1 MENVHTSSLVIGI
14 SLLILFLLAYTDD
27 LKEDPI
33 GLFKRLFGVPVG
45 LFLLVM
51 DIIAGRG
58 EEKNTFE

>member
-1 MENVHTSSLVIGI
+1 MENYLTSTLVISA
-14 SLLILFLLAYTDD
+14 SLIILFFLAYTDD

-33 GLFKRLFGVPVG
+33 GLFKRLLGVPVG

>member
-1 MENVHTSSLVIGI
+1 MESYLTSALVII
-14 SLLILFLLAYTDD
+14 SSLLILFLLAYGND

-33 GLFKRLFGVPVG
+33 GLFKSLLGVPVG
-45 LFLLVM
+45 MVLLFM

>member
-1 MENVHTSSLVIGI
+1 MENYLFSTLII
-14 SLLILFLLAYTDD
+14 ILSLLILFLLAYGKD

-33 GLFKRLFGVPVG
+33 GLFKALLGVPVG
-45 LFLLVM
+45 MFLLFM

>member
-1 MENVHTSSLVIGI
+1 MENYLTPTLVIGT
-14 SLLILFLLAYTDD
+14 SLLILFLLAYTED

-33 GLFKRLFGVPVG
+33 GLFKTLLGVPIG
-45 LFLLVM
+45 IILLFS

>member
-1 MENVHTSSLVIGI
+1 MENIITPTLIIGT
-14 SLLILFLLAYTDD
+14 SLLILFLLAYTED

-33 GLFKRLFGVPVG
+33 GLFKTLLGVPVG
-45 LFLLVM
+45 IIMLFL

>member
-1 MENVHTSSLVIGI
+1 MESYLTPTLVIGT
-14 SLLILFLLAYTDD
+14 SLLILFLLAYTED

-33 GLFKRLFGVPVG
+33 GLFKSLLGVPVG
-45 LFLLVM
+45 LTLLLI

>member
-1 MENVHTSSLVIGI
+1 
-14 SLLILFLLAYTDD
+14 LLAYTED

-33 GLFKRLFGVPVG
+33 GLIKSLLGVPIG
-45 LFLLVM
+45 LMLLLI

>member
-1 MENVHTSSLVIGI
+1 MENYLTSTFITIL
-14 SLLILFLLAYTDD
+14 SLLVLFFLAYGED

-33 GLFKRLFGVPVG
+33 GLFRVLLGVPIG
-45 LFLLVM
+45 IILLFT